1 MRVVRDFLVAFS
13 VREKITINNDASFT
27 EITQKQGY

>member
-13 VREKITINNDASFT
+13 VREKIKINNDVSFT
-27 EITQKQGY
+27 DHT